1 MQTIEST
8 CESYRIF
15 RKVLKLMGNRF
26 EFTVVSDDELFA
38 ENCID
43 EAINEVRRIESLLTT
58 FHDDSQTNQVNRNA
72 GISAVKV
79 DREVFEL
86 IRRSIKISEVTQGAF
101 DITYGSIDKK
111 LWNFDKTM
119 TSLPDRETAKKMVRL
134 INYRNVILDDNN
146 STVYL
151 KEKGMRIGFGGIGKG
166 YAADQVKK
174 LLQSR
179 GVESGIVN
187 AAGDLS
193 AWGTQSDGK
202 PWTIGIADPDAAR
215 HAFSTFEINNTSVAT
230 SGNYEKYIV
239 VDGKKYSHTI

>member
-146 STVYL
+146 S
-151 KEKGMRIGFGGIGKG
+151 
-166 YAADQVKK
+166 
-174 LLQSR
+174 
-179 GVESGIVN
+179 
-187 AAGDLS
+187 
-193 AWGTQSDGK
+193 
-202 PWTIGIADPDAAR
+202 
-215 HAFSTFEINNTSVAT
+215 
-230 SGNYEKYIV
+230 
-239 VDGKKYSHTI
+239 